1 MMKRLYQSLLW
12 LISIHIAGL
21 LGFSLFR
28 FIEFVCLHGQ
38 IVHSEANI
46 FGAFIRGVWFDNVI
60 ACYILIVPL
69 VLVGIAAII
78 GRIVW
83 FTDLLLGGSVFS
95 IPWRLWYRPPTPL
108 TLLISLKI
116 SIQAFSYGLDIPLQR
131 QVCYLRKKAIG
142 CIFFYTL
149 YWLEGLRG
157 RYLN

>member
-1 MMKRLYQSLLW
+1 MMKRFYQSLLW

-78 GRIVW
+78 GRIHRLVYRFVAWW
-83 FTDLLLGGSVFS
+83 F
-95 IPWRLWYRPPTPL
+95 
-108 TLLISLKI
+108 
-116 SIQAFSYGLDIPLQR
+116 
-131 QVCYLRKKAIG
+131 
-142 CIFFYTL
+142 CIFYSLAFGKATL
-149 YWLEGLRG
+149 I
-157 RYLN
+157 